1 MSLLVVRYRIIK
13 DSSSYIT
20 KKPIPAWLTIHGSYS
35 HEALCETCQQ
45 LSQRVSSALATAS
58 C

>member
-20 KKPIPAWLTIHGSYS
+20 KKPIPAWLTIHRSYS
-35 HEALCETCQQ
+35 QK
-45 LSQRVSSALATAS
+45 LSAKLVSSSPKESPLL
-58 C
+58 